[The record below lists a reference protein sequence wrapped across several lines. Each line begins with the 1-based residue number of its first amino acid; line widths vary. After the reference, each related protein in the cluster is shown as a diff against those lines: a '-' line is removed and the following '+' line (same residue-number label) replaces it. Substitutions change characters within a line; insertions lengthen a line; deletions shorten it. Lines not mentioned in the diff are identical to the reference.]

1 MASPSQ
7 AHQLSRYVLGKAR
20 QGKALRR
27 QGHGA
32 CHRQKKVMSKTIT
45 GLLLHEKY
53 LDAAEEQGVCT
64 KVLPTPQ
71 LLHKLPAGGGHRGGG
86 AGQIGL
92 LEQASWRDRN
102 INIRKNTNMKNS
114 KKEKDA

>member
-1 MASPSQ
+1 MANPSQ

-20 QGKALRR
+20 LLEGK
-27 QGHGA
+27 GMEP
-32 CHRQKKVMSKTIT
+32 VT